1 MKFKALLSFLIISLT
16 FVLSVNAQVPD
27 RSGWW
32 KFDDAADLVKA
43 TIGDPLLI
51 VGMQTSVD
59 GPLEG
64 NKATQIPLGNYL
76 LMTHKIAANGGG
88 TMVNEYTL
96 QIDFAIPEA
105 NIWHAF
111 FQTDLTNGGDA
122 DLFLNTSNSVGV
134 GELGYTSNSVEA
146 NTWYRMIVSVKNGEF
161 FKVYV
166 DGQLWI
172 DGAARD
178 IDGRFALA
186 DKLMIFGD
194 NDGDDGTI
202 NCSELGIWDVA
213 LDEEQVKSLGG
224 ATGERVP
231 VRTKMGLWRFDDAAD
246 LLKAEV
252 GEALVLSGTQQ
263 SVAGP
268 DEANKAV
275 QLDAGSYLKMTTGI
289 LPNGGGTLTN
299 EYSIQ
304 IDFAVPQTGAWHAF
318 FQTDIAN
325 GSDADLFTNTSDHIG
340 TAATGYSANA
350 ITANT
355 WYRMVVTVKNG
366 EFYRI
371 YINGDLWLE
380 GTQQDIDSRFALGSE
395 LLLFA
400 DNDGEDG
407 TILCA
412 EVAIWEVALTEA
424 EVLELGTDPVS
435 PMPERMGQWKFD
447 DVLDLMKAT
456 IGNDLVQNGNVTSAV
471 GPANYNLAVNVPSG
485 SYLTMAHGMF
495 GNGDGFMVNEYTLQ
509 IDFMIPEADIW
520 HCFMQTDPNN
530 TGDGDLFTNTSN
542 KIGTAATSYTAD
554 AIVANTWYR
563 MVIVVKNGSYFKLF
577 IDGQPWLSGAGQGV
591 DGRYAL
597 AETLL
602 MFADDDAEDGTVHCS
617 EISIWDVPLTDEQVA
632 KLGNAT
638 TIPTAVNDIQLN
650 ENSDLGQNYPNPFDN
665 TTTFDYRVREA
676 GKVSFQVLDITG
688 RVVKEIEKGVQ
699 GAGNYKLEL
708 SAENL
713 NNGIYFMKMNAG
725 KLTSTR
731 KMIVR

>member
-1 MKFKALLSFLIISLT
+1 MRTKILLSFFIISLT
-16 FVLSVNAQVPD
+16 FILSVNAQIPD
-27 RSGWW
+27 RKGWW
-32 KFDDAADLVKA
+32 KFDDATDLVKA
-43 TIGDPLLI
+43 TTGDPLVI

-59 GPLEG
+59 GPAEG

-96 QIDFAIPEA
+96 QIDFSIPVA
-105 NIWHAF
+105 NAWHAF

-122 DLFLNTSNSVGV
+122 DLFTNTTNAIGV
-134 GELGYTSNSVEA
+134 GELGYTSKTIASS
-146 NTWYRMIVSVKNGEF
+146 TWYRMIVSVKNGEL

-166 DGQLWI
+166 DGVLWL

-178 IDGRFALA
+178 IDGRFGLA
-186 DKLMIFGD
+186 DKLMVFGD

-231 VRTKMGLWRFDDAAD
+231 VRTKMGLWKFDDTAD

-252 GEALVLSGTQQ
+252 GEPLVLSGTQQ

-275 QLDAGSYLKMTTGI
+275 QLNSGSYLKMTTGI
-289 LPNGGGTLTN
+289 LPNGGGTLAN

-318 FQTDIAN
+318 FQTDAAN
-325 GSDADLFTNTSDHIG
+325 ANDADLFTNTSDHIG
-340 TAATGYSANA
+340 TSATGYTTNA
-350 ITANT
+350 IIANK
-355 WYRMVVTVKNG
+355 WYRMVVTVDNG

-371 YINGDLWLE
+371 YLNGELWLE
-380 GTQQDIDSRFALGSE
+380 GTKQDIDSRFSLGSE

-400 DNDGEDG
+400 DEDGEDG
-407 TILCA
+407 TILCS

-424 EVLELGTDPVS
+424 EVLELGTDPANQL
-435 PMPERMGQWKFD
+435 PERMGQWKFD
-447 DVLDLMKAT
+447 DVTNLMKAT
-456 IGNDLVQNGNVTSAV
+456 VGNDLVQIGNNTSAS
-471 GPANYNLAVNVPSG
+471 GPANQNLAISVPSS
-485 SYLTMAHGMF
+485 SYLEMTHGMY

-509 IDFMIPEADIW
+509 IDFMIPEAGIW

-530 TGDGDLFTNTSN
+530 TGDGDLFTKTSN
-542 KIGTAATSYTAD
+542 NIGTSATGYTVD
-554 AIVANTWYR
+554 AVVANTWYR
-563 MVIVVKNGSYFKLF
+563 MVVVVKNGSYFKLF
-577 IDGQPWLSGAGQGV
+577 IDGQPWLSSGGQAV
-591 DGRYAL
+591 DGRFAL
-597 AETLL
+597 AEKLL
-602 MFADDDAEDGTVHCS
+602 MFADEDGEDGTIHCA
-617 EISIWDVPLTDEQVA
+617 EISIWDVPFTDEQVA

-638 TIPTAVNDIQLN
+638 TIPTAVNDIQLS
-650 ENSDLGQNYPNPFDN
+650 ENSDLGQNYPNPFNN

-688 RVVKEIEKGVQ
+688 RVIKEIEKGVQ
-699 GAGNYKLEL
+699 DAGNYKLEL
-708 SAENL
+708 NAENL
-713 NNGIYFMKMNAG
+713 NHGIYFMKMYAG